1 MLEVQE
7 LLGNSISL
15 VSPGRELLKRSK
27 LMKISSKYDRTEE
40 RHLFVFNDIIL
51 LASERSI
58 ALGGKFRVRAIF
70 DVYYTNVSYFL

>member
-1 MLEVQE
+1 
-7 LLGNSISL
+7 
-15 VSPGRELLKRSK
+15 
-27 LMKISSKYDRTEE
+27 MKISSKYDKTEE

-70 DVYYTNVSYFL
+70 DVYYTNVN